1 MYKKLTGNGENDID
15 ILRFSIQLLQVF
27 KVFDNYRN

>member
-1 MYKKLTGNGENDID
+1 MYKKLTGNGEDDTD

-27 KVFDNYRN
+27 KAFDNYRN